1 MPSLRDLRRRTN
13 SVKNTQQITSAM
25 KMVSAAKLRRAQD
38 AILSARPF
46 AKKMLQVLN
55 SLATRADVDA
65 HPLLKVR
72 EPKNIDV
79 IVISADKGLCGSFN
93 ANIMKKAEQF
103 LRTIDDAE
111 SVDLQIVG
119 KKSRDYFRRRSY
131 NIRCEFVDIFRDLS
145 YETAGSIARPLID
158 SYQDPESDEAKE
170 NQVDAVYLIY
180 NEFKNVIQQDVV
192 VEQLLPIEKLELDTA
207 EEAQDYIYEPS
218 AEEIYDAVI
227 PRHVEYQ
234 VWHALLESAAAEHAA
249 RMTAM
254 DNASKNAAELIEDL
268 TLTMNK
274 VRQATITRE
283 ILEIVSG
290 AEAIQ

>member
-1 MPSLRDLRRRTN
+1 MPSLRDLRRRTK

-46 AKKMLQVLN
+46 AKKMLEVLN
-55 SLATRADVDA
+55 SLATRADAEA
-65 HPLLKVR
+65 HPLLRAR
-72 EPKNIDV
+72 EPNNVDV

-93 ANIMKKAEQF
+93 ANIMKKAEDF
-103 LRTIDDAE
+103 LGNVDSDTL
-111 SVDLQIVG
+111 DLQLVG
-119 KKSRDYFRRRSY
+119 KKSRDYFKRRAY
-131 NIRCEFVDIFRDLS
+131 NIRHEFVDIFRDLT
-145 YETAGSIARPLID
+145 YDTAGSVARPIIERY
-158 SYQDPESDEAKE
+158 SNEESEE
-170 NQVDAVYLIY
+170 RVDAVYLIY
-180 NEFKNVIQQDVV
+180 NEFKNVMQQDVV
-192 VEQLLPIEKLELDTA
+192 VEQLLPIQKLEFETP
-207 EEAQDYIYEPS
+207 EEEIDYIYEPT
-218 AEEIYDAVI
+218 AAEIYDAVI

-254 DNASKNAAELIEDL
+254 ENASKNASELIDQL

-290 AEAIQ
+290 AEAIK

>member
-1 MPSLRDLRRRTN
+1 MSNLRDLRRRTR

-46 AKKMLQVLN
+46 AKKMLEVLN
-55 SLATRADVDA
+55 SLATRASAEA
-65 HPLLKVR
+65 HPLLRVR
-72 EPKNIDV
+72 EPKNVDV
-79 IVISADKGLCGSFN
+79 IIVSADKGLCGGFN
-93 ANIMKKAEQF
+93 ANIVRKAERF
-103 LRTIDDAE
+103 LGGLDSDV
-111 SVDLQIVG
+111 VDLQLVG
-119 KKSRDYFRRRSY
+119 KKSRDYFKRRAFT
-131 NIRCEFVDIFRDLS
+131 IRHEFVDIFRELT
-145 YETAGSIARPLID
+145 YETAGAVARPIIERY
-158 SYQDPESDEAKE
+158 SDPESDDR
-170 NQVDAVYLIY
+170 VDAVYIIY
-180 NEFKNVIQQDVV
+180 NEFKNVMQQDVV
-192 VEQLLPIEKLELDTA
+192 VEQLLPIQKLEFEKP
-207 EEAQDYIYEPS
+207 EEEIDYIYEPT
-218 AEEIYDAVI
+218 AAEIYDAVI

-254 DNASKNAAELIEDL
+254 ENASKNAKELIEQL

-290 AEAIQ
+290 AEAIK

>member
-1 MPSLRDLRRRTN
+1 MSNLRDLRRRTK

-46 AKKMLQVLN
+46 AKKMLEVLN
-55 SLATRADVDA
+55 SLATRADAEA
-65 HPLLKVR
+65 HPLLRAR

-93 ANIMKKAEQF
+93 ANIMKKAETF
-103 LRTIDDAE
+103 LGDVD
-111 SVDLQIVG
+111 SDVLDLQLVG
-119 KKSRDYFRRRSY
+119 KKSRDYFKRRAY
-131 NIRCEFVDIFRDLS
+131 NIRHEFVDIFRELTYD
-145 YETAGSIARPLID
+145 TAGAVARPIIERY
-158 SYQDPESDEAKE
+158 SDPESDER
-170 NQVDAVYLIY
+170 VDAVYLIY
-180 NEFKNVIQQDVV
+180 NEFKNVMQQDVV
-192 VEQLLPIEKLELDTA
+192 VEQLLPIQKLEFEKP
-207 EEAQDYIYEPS
+207 EEEIDYIYEPT
-218 AEEIYDAVI
+218 ADEIYDAVI

-254 DNASKNAAELIEDL
+254 ENASKNASELIQQL

-290 AEAIQ
+290 AEAIK